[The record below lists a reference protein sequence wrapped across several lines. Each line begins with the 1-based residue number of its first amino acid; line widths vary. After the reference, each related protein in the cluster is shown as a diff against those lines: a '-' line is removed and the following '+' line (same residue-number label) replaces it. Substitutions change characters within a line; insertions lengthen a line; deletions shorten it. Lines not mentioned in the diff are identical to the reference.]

1 MATKSSPSHCSK
13 RVCLCSPTHHPGSFR
28 CSFHRSSGKVS
39 SKSEASAPVPN
50 FNRQKEDQSKAT
62 MALMMSTVSSSPSSK
77 SSLMKAFLM
86 QMIRPSNHRLQRRR
100 DFHPKPSRFSSLH
113 TSANGVAVS
122 SSSFSS

>member
-13 RVCLCSPTHHPGSFR
+13 RTCLCSPTHHPGSFR
-28 CSFHRSSGKVS
+28 CSLHRSSGKVS
-39 SKSEASAPVPN
+39 SKSEASPPH

-62 MALMMSTVSSSPSSK
+62 MVLMMSTVSSTPSSK
-77 SSLMKAFLM
+77 SSLTKSFLM

-113 TSANGVAVS
+113 GSANGVAVS
-122 SSSFSS
+122 